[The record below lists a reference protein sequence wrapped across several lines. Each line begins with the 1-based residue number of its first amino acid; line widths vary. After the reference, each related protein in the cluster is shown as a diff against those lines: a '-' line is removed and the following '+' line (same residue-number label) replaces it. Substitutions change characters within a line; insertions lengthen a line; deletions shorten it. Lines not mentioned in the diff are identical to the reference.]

1 MENENAD
8 LIEKL
13 KEWQRKDDE
22 VKEMLDRKVEVDE
35 SKNKSGNKLGEAVNA
50 LDKIKNSPNRKKTI
64 NIIGE
69 AQQA

>member
-1 MENENAD
+1 
-8 LIEKL
+8 
-13 KEWQRKDDE
+13 
-22 VKEMLDRKVEVDE
+22 MLDRKVEVDE

-69 AQQA
+69 AQQAWVLSKMN